1 MQVSRLHP
9 EPIGSEL
16 TSKRVCH
23 SGIGSSSEGKEIMD
37 LESESVHARII
48 DQATDLFAVHGFSGV
63 SMREIAEACELSKAG
78 LYYHF
83 KDKEDLFMS
92 ILMENMAALN
102 RLMMAMADVSGSA
115 QEKVTYFAHGIFSQL
130 KGNQRT
136 LIRLASQDLRNLSP
150 GLHAEFYQHY
160 EAAFLAP
167 LDRIFEQ
174 GMAENQIR
182 SLKPRIATWTLLG
195 VLYPFLDSKMD
206 KNTLDGM
213 LEDILQLFFHGVVKS
228 ESSTS

>member
-1 MQVSRLHP
+1 
-9 EPIGSEL
+9 
-16 TSKRVCH
+16 
-23 SGIGSSSEGKEIMD
+23 MD
-37 LESESVHARII
+37 LESETVHARII
-48 DQATDLFAVHGFSGV
+48 DQATDLFAMHGFSGV

-102 RLMMAMADVSGSA
+102 RLMLDMAEVSGSTMD
-115 QEKVTYFAHGIFSQL
+115 KITFFAYGIFSQL

-150 GLHAEFYQHY
+150 GLHDEFYQQY
-160 EAAFLAP
+160 ESTFLAP

-174 GMAENQIR
+174 GIIEKQIR
-182 SLKPRIATWTLLG
+182 SLNPRIATWTLLG

-206 KNTLDGM
+206 KITLDGM
-213 LEDILQLFFHGVVKS
+213 LDDILQLFFHGVVNS
-228 ESSTS
+228 EISAS